1 MLSRLILATAVAV
14 PVALA
19 ACEPNAQQQAQQAQ
33 PAAPRVTDSL
43 TIESEGGVRHVFR
56 IEVAVTPEQKATGLM
71 FRRELAADAGML
83 FTYDSPQVIQ
93 MWMRNTLIPLDMVFI
108 AADGRVINVAERTVP
123 ESLAII
129 PSAGQAL
136 GVLEVAGGTAARL
149 RIRPGDKVIHPFFGT
164 APRP

>member
-1 MLSRLILATAVAV
+1 MLPRVLFATAAALAV
-14 PVALA
+14 GLA
-19 ACEPNAQQQAQQAQ
+19 ACEPSAQQQAQA
-33 PAAPRVTDSL
+33 PAAAPRATDSL

-71 FRRELAADAGML
+71 FRRELGPDAGML
-83 FTYDSPQVIQ
+83 FTYETPQVIQ

-108 AADGRVINVAERTVP
+108 GADGRVINIAERTVP
-123 ESLAII
+123 ESLAIV
-129 PSAGQAL
+129 PSAGPAI

-149 RIRPGDKVIHPFFGT
+149 RIRPGDRVIHPFFGT

>member
-1 MLSRLILATAVAV
+1 MLTRVLFATAAALAV
-14 PVALA
+14 GLA
-19 ACEPNAQQQAQQAQ
+19 ACEPNAQQQAQVPA
-33 PAAPRVTDSL
+33 AAPRATDSL
-43 TIESEGGVRHVFR
+43 TIESGGGVRHVFR

-83 FTYDSPQVIQ
+83 FTYETPQVIQ

-108 AADGRVINVAERTVP
+108 GADGRVINVAERTVP

-129 PSAGQAL
+129 PSAGPAI

-149 RIRPGDKVIHPFFGT
+149 RIRPGDRVIHPFFGT